1 MKQFVSIIIT
11 LCLLLMAQSAL
22 AVETEEQIIRR
33 SEWPT
38 YVNGSSVSALP
49 QVRRILS
56 QFDENDRMNII
67 IHYPGGEQ
75 GTSWARQLYNWF
87 ISYGVPIR
95 YLKME
100 LGSGAADQLR
110 VVLVNRG

>member
-1 MKQFVSIIIT
+1 MKQFVSTIIVF
-11 LCLLLMAQSAL
+11 CLLLVARSAL
-22 AVETEEQIIRR
+22 AVESEEQIIRR

-49 QVRRILS
+49 QVRRILG

-75 GTSWARQLYNWF
+75 GTAWARQLYDWF
-87 ISYGVPIR
+87 VSYGVPIR

-100 LGSGAADQLR
+100 LGSGAGDQLR